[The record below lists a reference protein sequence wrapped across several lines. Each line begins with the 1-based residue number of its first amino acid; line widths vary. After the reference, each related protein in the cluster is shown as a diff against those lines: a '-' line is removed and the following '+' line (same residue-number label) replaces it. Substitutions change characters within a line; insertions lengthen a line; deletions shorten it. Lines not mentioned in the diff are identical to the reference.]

1 MYIYICIYHGFFI
14 LAARIRGHSM
24 SSMYGHTPRNT
35 EEQLHS
41 QLQQLRVSLQET
53 ASQQQRLVGNLTAQG
68 QKQDMRLQECECQK
82 LTSLT
87 VQSVDGS
94 SDWPMVTAFIQRAAP
109 KGLSVFPL
117 HSSLE
122 KESHR
127 EVYKRSVIPRCEP
140 SNACWTLTNDYVVD
154 ESFGVIRL
162 FDLSAN
168 FLLKKQWCSVSRGIW
183 QYCP

>member
-1 MYIYICIYHGFFI
+1 MYIYIYHGFFI

-109 KGLSVFPL
+109 KGLSVFPFI
-117 HSSLE
+117 
-122 KESHR
+122 HR
-127 EVYKRSVIPRCEP
+127 WRKNHIGRCTKGP
-140 SNACWTLTNDYVVD
+140 W
-154 ESFGVIRL
+154 FQGVNQVMPVEHWL
-162 FDLSAN
+162 MTTS
-168 FLLKKQWCSVSRGIW
+168 
-183 QYCP
+183 